1 MYLVNKEIIKPFE
14 GKKTTNTYDR
24 YSKIELNN
32 TNITTNWNQIT
43 NKIILIG
50 TSTGGPS
57 ALQTVLT
64 ALPEKIAA
72 PIVIVQ
78 HMPSGFTRSL
88 ANRINSLS
96 DITVKEAED
105 GEILQN
111 GTAYI
116 APGGCHLRIKPS
128 GKKIAV
134 QLDHTT
140 TSFIHCPSVDLMFAT
155 ASDLTEY
162 GKIVVVM
169 TGMGSDGS
177 KGLVTLKKTGLVKAI
192 AESAETCIVYGMP
205 RAAIATELIDD
216 VVNVEHIAKTI
227 LKYL

>member
-1 MYLVNKEIIKPFE
+1 MVSQEIIKPFE
-14 GKKTTNTYDR
+14 GKKTTNMYKR
-24 YSKIELNN
+24 YSKIELND
-32 TNITTNWNQIT
+32 TTIEMNWNHKT
-43 NKIILIG
+43 NKIILMG

-57 ALQTVLT
+57 ALQKVLSG
-64 ALPEKIAA
+64 LPQKIEA

-78 HMPSGFTRSL
+78 HMPSGFTKSL
-88 ANRINSLS
+88 ANRLNSLS

-116 APGGCHLRIKPS
+116 APGGCHLKIKPS
-128 GKKIAV
+128 GKKVFV
-134 QLDHTT
+134 QLDYLTT
-140 TSFIHCPSVDLMFAT
+140 GYTHCPSVDLMFAS
-155 ASDLTEY
+155 ASHLTEY

-177 KGLVTLKKTGLVKAI
+177 NGLIELKQTGQVKAI
-192 AESAETCIVYGMP
+192 AESEETCIVYGMP

-216 VVNVEHIAKTI
+216 IVNVEQIAKTI

>member
-1 MYLVNKEIIKPFE
+1 MKAGIIKSLE
-14 GKKTTNTYDR
+14 RKKTTNLYEK

-32 TNITTNWNQIT
+32 SKITTNWNQLT
-43 NKIILIG
+43 KKIILMG
-50 TSTGGPS
+50 SSTGGPS
-57 ALQTVLT
+57 ALQTVLCS
-64 ALPEKIAA
+64 LPENITA

-88 ANRINSLS
+88 ANRLNALA
-96 DITVKEAED
+96 DITVKEAEEGD
-105 GEILQN
+105 VLED

-116 APGGCHLRIKPS
+116 APGGCQLRINQF
-128 GKKIAV
+128 GKQVAV

-140 TSFIHCPSVDLMFAT
+140 TSYTHCPSVDLMFSS
-155 ASDLTEY
+155 ASELAEY
-162 GKIVVVM
+162 GKIVVIM

-177 KGLVTLKKTGLVKAI
+177 SGLITLKRSGHVKAI
-192 AESAETCIVYGMP
+192 AESEESCVVYGMP
-205 RAAIATELIDD
+205 RAAIATELVDE